1 MQPATNKIA
10 AAVAL
15 ALGVLA
21 SPGNALE
28 LGEIKVRS
36 ALGERLVA
44 ELPIG
49 ADDAGLSPD
58 CFSVR
63 SDTLLEDSNIVNIRL
78 NGRSLLIQSNK
89 VVTEPIVML
98 SVTAKCNSLASL
110 RRDYT
115 LFINPPNRVSS
126 AQRAALRLDSAPT
139 RDTMPAARQRIATT
153 DSSRPR
159 KTTSRTPINGA
170 RYEVQQGDSVSA
182 IAMRMGAK
190 GADLWPTVKKIV
202 AENPDA
208 FINGDAD
215 RLLAGAVLALPVALS
230 ASLPQPVA
238 TTTTNVAPIEVTE
251 PPTVS
256 TASPS
261 PDEPPPAT
269 SMPVTQE
276 RVALMDAIA
285 ESDAELASVREE
297 IAALQRQ
304 LAIGETPTV
313 SDSPFVQ
320 AEPEPI
326 QATPAAVVADS
337 TVNNAAPSS
346 WGKFFAFILGGASLL
361 VIAVLWRM
369 QQQARSRRQRQR
381 EAAQWTPA
389 RAERP
394 RTHRTK
400 PMSAA
405 GARRAATEENYFV
418 REDDS
423 DDKLTV
429 LDHDFSDDVD
439 QRTDNLTLES
449 TYGYRSRLEDAQPDA
464 TAAQQED
471 AWLVENTDRFEIPS
485 ADISAQSPAPFI
497 DEPTAEMPRAEAAD
511 RSGET
516 TIDEQSLEMLAKDY
530 EHEFTRTQ
538 QLEKALAQAA
548 LASGIANIV
557 DDAKRAGEPV
567 NIDDTVEQIVQAS
580 TGDTTQTMPPEELR
594 RASAED
600 NEEAI
605 REFTE
610 TIAEEDATLQ
620 MNADTDDL
628 GFDITSTFQADI
640 DDIAET
646 DDEDGT
652 EIMQRTGIRKG

>member
-1 MQPATNKIA
+1 R
-10 AAVAL
+10 
-15 ALGVLA
+15 
-21 SPGNALE
+21 E
-28 LGEIKVRS
+28 
-36 ALGERLVA
+36 
-44 ELPIG
+44 
-49 ADDAGLSPD
+49 
-58 CFSVR
+58 
-63 SDTLLEDSNIVNIRL
+63 
-78 NGRSLLIQSNK
+78 
-89 VVTEPIVML
+89 
-98 SVTAKCNSLASL
+98 
-110 RRDYT
+110 YT
-115 LFINPPNRVSS
+115 LFINPPNRVSE
-126 AQRAALRLDSAPT
+126 AQRAALRFDVVPTRESAPVIRRRVAT
-139 RDTMPAARQRIATT
+139 ADSPRSRNNIDRSPIDT
-153 DSSRPR
+153 S
-159 KTTSRTPINGA
+159 

-190 GADLWPTVKKIV
+190 GADLWPTVDRIV
-202 AENPDA
+202 AANPEA
-208 FINGDAD
+208 FVDGNAD

-230 ASLPQPVA
+230 ASVPQPAAVPTA
-238 TTTTNVAPIEVTE
+238 NVAPIEVT
-251 PPTVS
+251 
-256 TASPS
+256 ASPTETTTTPP

-269 SMPVTQE
+269 SMLVAQE
-276 RVALMDAIA
+276 RAALMDAIA

-304 LAIGETPTV
+304 LAIGQTPTTV

-320 AEPEPI
+320 TQPEPI
-326 QATPAAVVADS
+326 QSTPAAAVTD
-337 TVNNAAPSS
+337 TTPDNAVPTS
-346 WGKFFAFILGGASLL
+346 WGKFFAFLLGGASLL

-381 EAAQWTPA
+381 EAAQWTPP

-394 RTHRTK
+394 QTHRTK

-423 DDKLTV
+423 SDKLAV
-429 LDHDFSDDVD
+429 LDHDFSDDVK
-439 QRTDNLTLES
+439 QPADNLTLES
-449 TYGYRSRLEDAQPDA
+449 TYGYRSRLDNAPSEP

-485 ADISAQSPAPFI
+485 ADISAQSPAPI
-497 DEPTAEMPRAEAAD
+497 MDDPTAEMPRAETQD

-516 TIDEQSLEMLAKDY
+516 TIDEQSLEMLAQDY

-538 QLEKALAQAA
+538 QLEKALAEAA
-548 LASGIANIV
+548 LASGIANMV
-557 DDAKRAGEPV
+557 DDAKRSGEPV

-600 NEEAI
+600 NEAAI

-620 MNADTDDL
+620 MNAEQDDL
-628 GFDITSTFQADI
+628 EFDITSTFQADI
-640 DDIAET
+640 DDIAEA
-646 DDEDGT
+646 DDDDGT